1 MTDTVNRKGKTP
13 RALVLLS
20 GGLDSTT
27 CLALAVEEYGSA
39 GVTALS
45 VFYGQKHDREMEA
58 AEAVARHYGTEHISM
73 DLAPLFQFSDSAL
86 LRESGQAIPEAS
98 YEEQLKESGGAP
110 VSTYVPF
117 RNGLFLAAAASIA
130 LSKDCEAIFYGA
142 HADDA
147 AGNAYPDCSTAFN
160 DAMNEAIWQG
170 SGKMLRIRA
179 PFVGKTK
186 ADVVAEGLK
195 LGAPYQ
201 YTWSC
206 YEGGDVPCGRCGT
219 CLDRAEAF
227 RKNGAADPALAYY
240 ARRANRL

>member
-1 MTDTVNRKGKTP
+1 MTDTVNRKEGNS

-45 VFYGQKHDREMEA
+45 VFYGQKHEREMEA
-58 AEAVARHYGTEHISM
+58 AKAVAQHYGVEHISM
-73 DLAPLFQFSDSAL
+73 DLAPLFQFSDSSL
-86 LRESGQAIPEAS
+86 LQGSDRDIPEAS
-98 YEEQLKESGGAP
+98 YEEQLKDSDGAP

-147 AGNAYPDCSTAFN
+147 AGSAYPDCSPAFN
-160 DAMNEAIWQG
+160 RAMNEAIWEG
-170 SGKMLRIRA
+170 SGKMLKIRA
-179 PFVGKTK
+179 PFIGRSK
-186 ADVVAEGLK
+186 ADVVAEGLR

-206 YEGGDVPCGRCGT
+206 YEGGAVPCGRCGT

-240 ARRANRL
+240 ARKAGI